1 MTTVQPTVLD
11 VSRAVARLDANASMG
26 KNDTI
31 HQIDGTWGWTLFDIQ
46 RSVASGLAFQWS
58 RHAYGDSI
66 RSRARVTR
74 HDVAVAMASHGA
86 TSFTIDLHARAIAS
100 LIRGDFSDGSI
111 RD

>member
-26 KNDTI
+26 KAHSVDN
-31 HQIDGTWGWTLFDIQ
+31 WTLFDMQ

-58 RHAYGDSI
+58 RHAYGDTI

-86 TSFTIDLHARAIAS
+86 TPFTIGLHARAIAS
-100 LIRGDFSDGSI
+100 LIRGDFSDGS
-111 RD
+111 